1 MPAVP
6 EGGHAQFQVWT
17 VKILRQFKAQQVTQT
32 DDRYAGL
39 FVVVFQLTASHSMN
53 DCFFAWTDDM
63 CRAVKAWVK

>member
-32 DDRYAGL
+32 DSDIR
-39 FVVVFQLTASHSMN
+39 VTCEIKIDPQRVCV
-53 DCFFAWTDDM
+53 
-63 CRAVKAWVK
+63 